1 MPYEIRKQ
9 GDQFCVYNK
18 QTGEKRACHDSQEKA
33 VAQMRLLY
41 GIESGAIKK
50 ELNSSDGSVIDICQC
65 DACMAV
71 PETVTEDGMEV
82 KAVWTSSY
90 ISSLPDSSFAY
101 IEPGC
106 NDKGCRHFPIK
117 DKEGNYDAAHVRNAL
132 SRAPQSPFGSKAMPK
147 IEAGAR
153 ALGIGDHK
161 KNVVDTVLDWFK
173 PAGSQALT
181 LTKQADGR
189 TRVLLR
195 VSNIFKDRH
204 GEIITEAAHKEYE
217 AYVNETKAYPEFWL
231 WHTPGSRW
239 GQADLVSYDDGFLTM
254 SGLVDQ
260 GKEYIAEA
268 LATKLKDIG
277 VSHGFKALSIQGKG
291 YIDWYRTFEA
301 SPLPLDQAANVW
313 TGMMLAK
320 EWEMGLADKQKKFFE
335 SLGLPEAVI
344 SEWDSDSKQLSEKL
358 KAAGIE
364 FKDMESLFKEEAS
377 GEVAAQTETVAPQ
390 VQVDDPILAEL
401 KKLSE
406 RFDGLE
412 SKQKE
417 LETKVKDSV
426 AETMAAAVIP
436 GAPAGYVASK
446 QGEAPS
452 DTESAANKQWE
463 EELANLILGAK

>member
-1 MPYEIRKQ
+1 VPYNMKKQ
-9 GDQFCVYNK
+9 GSKWCVFNK
-18 QTGEKRACHDSQEKA
+18 DTGENKGCSDTRAMAVKHMRALYANAGDKSKDYHPDAGYINSYIDYCNHLIETAQYSFQYNEPEHEELATFSERLIDDLSGYLEQLNTWRNDWYGSPDSFKEDNLVDKA
-33 VAQMRLLY
+33 VDK
-41 GIESGAIKK
+41 IK
-50 ELNSSDGSVIDICQC
+50 
-65 DACMAV
+65 
-71 PETVTEDGMEV
+71 
-82 KAVWTSSY
+82 
-90 ISSLPDSSFAY
+90 SLFGLS
-101 IEPGC
+101 EP
-106 NDKGCRHFPIK
+106 
-117 DKEGNYDAAHVRNAL
+117 A
-132 SRAPQSPFGSKAMPK
+132 SMQS
-147 IEAGAR
+147 
-153 ALGIGDHK
+153 
-161 KNVVDTVLDWFK
+161 
-173 PAGSQALT
+173 LT

-217 AYVNETKAYPEFWL
+217 AYVNESKAYPEFWL

-268 LATKLKDIG
+268 LVAQGEKVG

-335 SLGLPEAVI
+335 TIGIPETIVQG
-344 SEWDSDSKQLSEKL
+344 WDSDSKQLSQKL
-358 KAAGIE
+358 KDSGIE
-364 FKDMESLFKEEAS
+364 FKDMESLFKD
-377 GEVAAQTETVAPQ
+377 TEPPEPAPQ
-390 VQVDDPILAEL
+390 PQPEPPAPQPEPSSDPVLAEL
-401 KKLSE
+401 KKLNE

-417 LETKVKDSV
+417 LESKVKDSV
-426 AETMAAAVIP
+426 ADTIAAAVIP
-436 GAPAGYVASK
+436 GAPASYVASK

-452 DTESAANKQWE
+452 DSESQANKQWE
-463 EELANLILGAK
+463 EELISLILGAK